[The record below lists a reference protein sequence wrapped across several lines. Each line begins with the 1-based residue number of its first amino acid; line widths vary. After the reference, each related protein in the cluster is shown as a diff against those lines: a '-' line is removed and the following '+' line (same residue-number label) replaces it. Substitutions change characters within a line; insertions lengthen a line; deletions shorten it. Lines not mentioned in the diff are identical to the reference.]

1 MMYNIT
7 GLKISLDHLNR
18 TGIGYKLK
26 FFQLFRSAVI
36 ITMST
41 VPKTKFFI
49 LFDCYEIL
57 VI

>member
-26 FFQLFRSAVI
+26 FFLIVPLRCYNYDVYRS
-36 ITMST
+36 
-41 VPKTKFFI
+41 KN
-49 LFDCYEIL
+49 
-57 VI
+57 